1 LLEYRDVY
9 AGGRLVG
16 SGSADVITIVNPA
29 TEEVAGAVPSMVGT
43 DVEVAVTAARR
54 AFDAGPWP
62 QLRPAERAAAMV
74 RLAAALE
81 ARAEDAARL
90 VTAEMGMPIQL
101 SRRNN
106 VTIPCGIIRY
116 YAALAR
122 DMSTEEVRE
131 AVSFAGR
138 TMVRREPVGVAAV
151 VASWSY
157 PLILAFCQLAPA
169 LAAGCTIVLKPAAET
184 SLSGYI
190 LAEAFEAADFPP
202 GVFNLVTGT
211 GQVAEMLAA
220 HPCVDIVAVAGPTS
234 AGRRIAAISAGSRPR
249 SCSTTSTYLLPRRSS
264 AGCALPTPGRR
275 ASPCPGCWPRGAGM
289 TRRFRPWPAR
299 LPGSSWATRWPRR
312 QRWGRWRARG
322 SGSGWN
328 PRSRPA

>member
-1 LLEYRDVY
+1 MLEYRDVY

-62 QLRPAERAAAMV
+62 QLTPAERAAAMV

-122 DMSTEEVRE
+122 DMSTEEMRE
-131 AVSFAGR
+131 AVKRAAGR
-138 TMVRREPVGVAAV
+138 VPLE
-151 VASWSY
+151 ASGGITLENIRS
-157 PLILAFCQLAPA
+157 
-169 LAAGCTIVLKPAAET
+169 VAET
-184 SLSGYI
+184 
-190 LAEAFEAADFPP
+190 
-202 GVFNLVTGT
+202 GVDRISIGALTHSVK
-211 GQVAEMLAA
+211 AL
-220 HPCVDIVAVAGPTS
+220 DIS
-234 AGRRIAAISAGSRPR
+234 MRIR
-249 SCSTTSTYLLPRRSS
+249 T
-264 AGCALPTPGRR
+264 
-275 ASPCPGCWPRGAGM
+275 
-289 TRRFRPWPAR
+289 
-299 LPGSSWATRWPRR
+299 
-312 QRWGRWRARG
+312 
-322 SGSGWN
+322 
-328 PRSRPA
+328 